1 MKINSREELN
11 HLQEFYS
18 SRLHAQTKRILV
30 CAGTGCVA
38 GGSLLIYARLKELME
53 EQGIRCEVVLE
64 EEPHEHA
71 DGAGHTCH
79 CEESAP
85 EGARI
90 GLKKSGCHGF
100 CEMGPLLR
108 IDPEGLLYIKVK
120 VEDCEEIIERS
131 ILKDEIV
138 ERLVYQDQS

>member
-53 EQGIRCEVVLE
+53 ERPPARTVRAG
-64 EEPHEHA
+64 A
-71 DGAGHTCH
+71 DNSFDKNLT
-79 CEESAP
+79 
-85 EGARI
+85 
-90 GLKKSGCHGF
+90 
-100 CEMGPLLR
+100 
-108 IDPEGLLYIKVK
+108 
-120 VEDCEEIIERS
+120 RS
-131 ILKDEIV
+131 
-138 ERLVYQDQS
+138 

>member
-53 EQGIRCEVVLE
+53 EQGI
-64 EEPHEHA
+64 
-71 DGAGHTCH
+71 D
-79 CEESAP
+79 
-85 EGARI
+85 
-90 GLKKSGCHGF
+90 
-100 CEMGPLLR
+100 
-108 IDPEGLLYIKVK
+108 
-120 VEDCEEIIERS
+120 
-131 ILKDEIV
+131 
-138 ERLVYQDQS
+138 

>member
-64 EEPHEHA
+64 EEPHEHV

-85 EGARI
+85 RRRAYRPE
-90 GLKKSGCHGF
+90 KKRL
-100 CEMGPLLR
+100 PRLLR
-108 IDPEGLLYIKVK
+108 NGPPSAH
-120 VEDCEEIIERS
+120 RS
-131 ILKDEIV
+131 GRPSLH
-138 ERLVYQDQS
+138 